1 MLVDYIKLKP
11 VILMKISVLNGRSI
25 ENFVLYIVK
34 YLQRGKFEIT
44 IVQSEGE
51 VTTKILTEDYEY
63 LFSRIP
69 VLTYN
74 SYMNR
79 INFLMIFSLTK
90 PFFISISEDSFSNEM
105 RSTFKKRHFSNCTS
119 NFYIPIVPNDKH
131 LIRSYLTFL
140 AINEILFFADGLYK
154 QNEMDTLIE
163 TYEKFDMC
171 HCKLTIVARVD
182 QEYVV
187 VWRSNPYSTDIYSI
201 VNGILTRIYHDY
213 EKECFLNFCG
223 NDLNQFAS
231 YTQYIGKTIFDC
243 NKHTKFNNKTNVMVQ

>member
-119 NFYIPIVPNDKH
+119 NFYIPIVRM
-131 LIRSYLTFL
+131 I
-140 AINEILFFADGLYK
+140 
-154 QNEMDTLIE
+154 
-163 TYEKFDMC
+163 
-171 HCKLTIVARVD
+171 
-182 QEYVV
+182 
-187 VWRSNPYSTDIYSI
+187 ST
-201 VNGILTRIYHDY
+201 
-213 EKECFLNFCG
+213 
-223 NDLNQFAS
+223 
-231 YTQYIGKTIFDC
+231 
-243 NKHTKFNNKTNVMVQ
+243 